1 MSCKTVST
9 MEEATQELPS
19 SIIPIQGLRRDEKG
33 DLTPDALRTI
43 IDSLKSRGID
53 VTDVVVQKRLMGEL
67 SALLCSVNN
76 QYQFLLKELERQVAV
91 QAPIRTEFLEGIKRR
106 NLMMLDILNVS
117 RHIEGIRPFD
127 GSSTFIEG
135 WQNATAGG
143 GAAGDMGA
151 MAAAMAPP
159 SAMEQKLQEEKR
171 MLESRSFEKLRKHM
185 VEITAEKNRVAS
197 NYLGLYGFLNFVA
210 VGLLLY
216 VAGAS
221 RGSE

>member
-1 MSCKTVST
+1 MSCITVST
-9 MEEATQELPS
+9 MEEASVELPS

-33 DLTPDALRTI
+33 NLTPDALRTI

-53 VTDVVVQKRLMGEL
+53 VTDAGVQKRLMGEL
-67 SALLCSVNN
+67 SILLCSVNN
-76 QYQFLLKELERQVAV
+76 QYQFLLKELARQVAT
-91 QAPIRTEFLEGIKRR
+91 QTPIRTEFLEMIKRR

-135 WQNATAGG
+135 WQNDVAGTAGA
-143 GAAGDMGA
+143 GAGV
-151 MAAAMAPP
+151 APTTP
-159 SAMEQKLQEEKR
+159 TEEKLQQEKR

-185 VEITAEKNRVAS
+185 VEVTAEKNRVAS
-197 NYLGLYGFLNFVA
+197 NYLGLYGFLNIVA